1 MRYALTVEYEG
12 TRYGGFQYQKNAPS
26 IQEEIEK
33 AISRFTGESLRI
45 KGAGRTDAGVHA
57 KGQVVAFDSEV
68 VQPTEVIVRA
78 LNHYLPD
85 DIAVKEA
92 HKVVED
98 FDPRR
103 WATRR
108 KYVYAIDCGATRSPL
123 RRQTTYYLGQRLEVS
138 EMAEAAE
145 LLEGVHDFSRFAGPL
160 EDLTASTVREIFS
173 TELREADE
181 IVEIEVDGSAFLPH
195 QVRRMAGALVDV
207 GLGRLR
213 IEDVQRLL
221 DDENTTA
228 IARSLPPQGLC
239 LVSVQYDKFDKLS
252 EGKDNG
258 NRNEPESNTGM
269 ARRRR

>member
-1 MRYALTVEYEG
+1 MRYALIVEYEG
-12 TRYGGFQYQKNAPS
+12 TQYSGFQYQKNAPS

-33 AISRFTGESLRI
+33 AISRFTGESVRI

-57 KGQVVAFDSEV
+57 KGQVIAFDLNAVHPSDV
-68 VQPTEVIVRA
+68 VVRA

-92 HKVVED
+92 QEVVDD

-103 WATRR
+103 WATGR
-108 KYVYAIDCGATRSPL
+108 KYVYTIDCGTTRSPL
-123 RRQTTYYLGQRLEVS
+123 RRITAYYLGQQLDVS
-138 EMAEAAE
+138 DMADAAE
-145 LLEGVHDFSRFAGPL
+145 LLEGVHDFGRFAGPL
-160 EDLTASTVREIFS
+160 EDLTASTVREIFVA
-173 TELREADE
+173 EVRQANE
-181 IVEIEVDGSAFLPH
+181 IVEIEIRGSAFLPH

-207 GLGRLR
+207 GLGKLT
-213 IEDVQRLL
+213 IDDVRKLL
-221 DDENTTA
+221 NDEHTTV
-228 IARSLPPQGLC
+228 IARSLPPEGLC

-258 NRNEPESNTGM
+258 NRNEPASKTRM